1 MTIETI
7 LDTIDE
13 MLEKSW
19 GVPLSGG
26 KCVVDAEKIRDLI
39 DEVRLNLPS
48 DLKQA
53 KAVVADRNKIILDAR
68 NEAESIIKRAEERAK
83 VLVSEEEVVRVA
95 NEKATETL
103 NLAQTKSKEM
113 RQAAFDFSE
122 DMLQKIEKA
131 ATECLGSIKE
141 TRQAL
146 KNTKVT
152 R

>member
-7 LDTIDE
+7 LDNIDE
-13 MLEKSW
+13 ILEKSW

-53 KAVVADRNKIILDAR
+53 KAVVADRNKILMDAR
-68 NEAESIIKRAEERAK
+68 TEAENIIKRAEERAK

-131 ATECLGSIKE
+131 ATECLGNIKE

-146 KNTKVT
+146 KNTKAGK
-152 R
+152 

>member
-39 DEVRLNLPS
+39 DEIRINLPS

-53 KAVVADRNKIILDAR
+53 KAVVADRNNILLAAR
-68 NEAESIIKRAEERAK
+68 NEAEGIIKRAEERAK
-83 VLVSEEEVVRVA
+83 ALVAEEEIVRVA

-103 NLAQTKSKEM
+103 NIAQTKSKEM

-131 ATECLGSIKE
+131 ATECLGNIKE

-146 KNTKVT
+146 KSTKT
-152 R
+152 GK

>member
-53 KAVVADRNKIILDAR
+53 KAVVADRNKILLDAR
-68 NEAESIIKRAEERAK
+68 TEAENIIKRAEERAK
-83 VLVSEEEVVRVA
+83 VLVSEEEIVRVA

-122 DMLQKIEKA
+122 DMLMKIEKA
-131 ATECLGSIKE
+131 ATECLGNIKE

-146 KNTKVT
+146 KSTKT
-152 R
+152 AK

>member
-7 LDTIDE
+7 LDNIDE
-13 MLEKSW
+13 ILEKSW

-146 KNTKVT
+146 KNTKVGK
-152 R
+152 

>member
-53 KAVVADRNKIILDAR
+53 KAVVADRNKILLDAR
-68 NEAESIIKRAEERAK
+68 TEAENIIKRAEERAK
-83 VLVSEEEVVRVA
+83 VLVSEEEIVRVA

-152 R
+152 K

>member
-7 LDTIDE
+7 LDNIDE
-13 MLEKSW
+13 ILEKSW

-146 KNTKVT
+146 KNTKAGK
-152 R
+152 

>member
-7 LDTIDE
+7 LDNIDE
-13 MLEKSW
+13 MLEKAW

-53 KAVVADRNKIILDAR
+53 KAVVADRNKILMDAR
-68 NEAESIIKRAEERAK
+68 TEAENIIKRAEERAR

-131 ATECLGSIKE
+131 ATECLGNIKE

-146 KNTKVT
+146 KNTKT
-152 R
+152 AK

>member
-19 GVPLSGG
+19 SVPLSGG

-53 KAVVADRNKIILDAR
+53 KAVVADRNNILLNAR
-68 NEAESIIKRAEERAK
+68 NEAEGIIKRAEERAK
-83 VLVSEEEVVRVA
+83 ALVAEEEIVRVA

-103 NLAQTKSKEM
+103 NIAQAKSKEM

-146 KNTKVT
+146 KNTKVVK
-152 R
+152 

>member
-39 DEVRLNLPS
+39 DEIRINLPS

-53 KAVVADRNKIILDAR
+53 KAVVADRNNILLAAR
-68 NEAESIIKRAEERAK
+68 NEAEGIIKRAEERAK
-83 VLVSEEEVVRVA
+83 VLVSEEEIVRVA

-103 NLAQTKSKEM
+103 NLAQAKSKEM

-146 KNTKVT
+146 KSTKAGK
-152 R
+152 

>member
-7 LDTIDE
+7 LDNIDE
-13 MLEKSW
+13 ILEKSW

-53 KAVVADRNKIILDAR
+53 KAVVADRNKILMDAR
-68 NEAESIIKRAEERAK
+68 TEAENIIKRAEERAK

-131 ATECLGSIKE
+131 ATECLGNIKE

-146 KNTKVT
+146 KNTKTT

>member
-39 DEVRLNLPS
+39 DEIRINLPS

-53 KAVVADRNKIILDAR
+53 KAVVADRNNILLAAR
-68 NEAESIIKRAEERAK
+68 NEAEGIIKRAEERAK
-83 VLVSEEEVVRVA
+83 VLVSEEEIVRVA

-103 NLAQTKSKEM
+103 NLAQAKSKEM

-146 KNTKVT
+146 KNTKAAK
-152 R
+152 

>member
-13 MLEKSW
+13 ILEKSW

-26 KCVVDAEKIRDLI
+26 KCVVDAEKVRDLI

-53 KAVVADRNKIILDAR
+53 KAVVADRNKILMDAR
-68 NEAESIIKRAEERAK
+68 TEAENIIKRAEERAK
-83 VLVSEEEVVRVA
+83 VLVSEEEIVRVA

-131 ATECLGSIKE
+131 ATECLGNIKE

-146 KNTKVT
+146 KNTKT
-152 R
+152 AK

>member
-7 LDTIDE
+7 LDNIDE
-13 MLEKSW
+13 ILEKSW

-95 NEKATETL
+95 NEKAAETL

-122 DMLQKIEKA
+122 DMLLKIEKA

-152 R
+152 K

>member
-13 MLEKSW
+13 ILEKSW

-53 KAVVADRNKIILDAR
+53 KAVVADRNKILMDAR
-68 NEAESIIKRAEERAK
+68 TEAENIIKRAEERAK
-83 VLVSEEEVVRVA
+83 VLVSEEEIVRVA

-131 ATECLGSIKE
+131 ATECLGNIKE

-146 KNTKVT
+146 KSTKT
-152 R
+152 AK

>member
-13 MLEKSW
+13 ILEKSW

-26 KCVVDAEKIRDLI
+26 KCVVDAEKVRDLI

-53 KAVVADRNKIILDAR
+53 KAVVADRNKILMDAR
-68 NEAESIIKRAEERAK
+68 TEAENIIKRAEERAK
-83 VLVSEEEVVRVA
+83 VLVSEEEIVRVA

-131 ATECLGSIKE
+131 ATECLGNIKE

-146 KNTKVT
+146 KSTKT
-152 R
+152 AK

>member
-39 DEVRLNLPS
+39 DEIRINMPS

-53 KAVVADRNKIILDAR
+53 KAVVADRNNIILAAR
-68 NEAESIIKRAEERAK
+68 NEAESIIKRAEARAK
-83 VLVSEEEVVRVA
+83 ALVAEEEIVRVA
-95 NEKATETL
+95 NEKATEML
-103 NLAQTKSKEM
+103 NAAQTKSKEM

-131 ATECLGSIKE
+131 TTECLGNIKE

-146 KNTKVT
+146 KNTKVGK
-152 R
+152 

>member
-7 LDTIDE
+7 LDNIDE
-13 MLEKSW
+13 ILEKSW

-131 ATECLGSIKE
+131 ATECLGNIKE

-146 KNTKVT
+146 KNTKTT

>member
-39 DEVRLNLPS
+39 DEIRINLPS

-53 KAVVADRNKIILDAR
+53 KAVVADRNNILLAAR
-68 NEAESIIKRAEERAK
+68 NEAEGIIKRAEERAK
-83 VLVSEEEVVRVA
+83 VLVSEEEIVRVA

-146 KNTKVT
+146 KNTKAGK
-152 R
+152 

>member
-13 MLEKSW
+13 ILEKSW

-122 DMLQKIEKA
+122 DMLLKIEKA

-152 R
+152 K

>member
-39 DEVRLNLPS
+39 DEIRINLPS

-53 KAVVADRNKIILDAR
+53 KAVVADRNNILLAAR
-68 NEAESIIKRAEERAK
+68 NEAEGIIKRAEERAK

-146 KNTKVT
+146 KNTKAGK
-152 R
+152 

>member
-39 DEVRLNLPS
+39 DEIRINLPS

-53 KAVVADRNKIILDAR
+53 KAVVADRNNILLAAR
-68 NEAESIIKRAEERAK
+68 NEAEGIIKRAEERAK

-152 R
+152 K

>member
-13 MLEKSW
+13 ILEKSW

-122 DMLQKIEKA
+122 DMLLKIEKA

-146 KNTKVT
+146 KNTKTT

>member
-7 LDTIDE
+7 LDNIDE

-53 KAVVADRNKIILDAR
+53 KAVVADRNKILLDAR
-68 NEAESIIKRAEERAK
+68 TEAENIIKRAEERAR

-131 ATECLGSIKE
+131 ATECLGNIKE

-146 KNTKVT
+146 KNTKVVK
-152 R
+152 